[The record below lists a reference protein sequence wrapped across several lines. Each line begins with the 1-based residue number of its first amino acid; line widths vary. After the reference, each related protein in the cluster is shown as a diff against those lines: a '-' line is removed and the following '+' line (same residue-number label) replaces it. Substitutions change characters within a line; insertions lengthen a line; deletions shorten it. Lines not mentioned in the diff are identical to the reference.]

1 MSINYSPR
9 IIDEMLKAIGD
20 VGEGIPFDQ
29 IGLSVEDGYA
39 VIWFYRDGE
48 WMIRERTNGS
58 EVSLFDVKGHVKVSI
73 R

>member
-1 MSINYSPR
+1 MSIKLEPSAIN
-9 IIDEMLKAIGD
+9 EMLKAIGD
-20 VGEGIPFDQ
+20 VGEGMPFDQ

-48 WMIRERTNGS
+48 WMMRERTNSS

-73 R
+73 S